1 MPPQAGTGKT
11 RCSVF
16 YQSFDGGMGSGP
28 DLSAV
33 DAGGLFSYRSSVQM
47 KVFQKHAVSQGGI
60 SPGDATHLVLVGGLP
75 GAGKTHAAE
84 RLQALG
90 WTLYDDFQN
99 QAVDDSGH
107 FKDSR
112 LYADLVLNLRAG
124 CRCVVSDLRMVHK
137 NYRKG
142 AAEALLRDAVQ
153 VASELHLF
161 ENDPAQCAQNVRS
174 AGYALRETLRL
185 KEIKHWTRYFSAPPQ
200 AVLHPVWRPPHLA
213 L

>member
-1 MPPQAGTGKT
+1 MPPLAGTSKT
-11 RCSVF
+11 WCSVF
-16 YQSFDGGMGSGP
+16 YQSFDSGMGSGP

-47 KVFQKHAVSQGGI
+47 RVFQKHAVSLGGI

-99 QAVDDSGH
+99 KAVGDSAH

-112 LYADLVLNLRAG
+112 HYADLVLSLRAG
-124 CRCVVSDLRMVHK
+124 RRCVVSDLRMVHK
-137 NYRKG
+137 PYRKG
-142 AAEALLRDAVQ
+142 AAAALLRDAVRIT
-153 VASELHLF
+153 SELHLF
-161 ENDPAQCAQNVRS
+161 ENDPTQCIRNVRS
-174 AGYALRETLRL
+174 AGDALRETLRL
-185 KEIKHWTRYFSAPPQ
+185 KEIKHWTRYFSAPPE
-200 AVLHPVWRPPHLA
+200 AVLHPVWRPPCD
-213 L
+213 